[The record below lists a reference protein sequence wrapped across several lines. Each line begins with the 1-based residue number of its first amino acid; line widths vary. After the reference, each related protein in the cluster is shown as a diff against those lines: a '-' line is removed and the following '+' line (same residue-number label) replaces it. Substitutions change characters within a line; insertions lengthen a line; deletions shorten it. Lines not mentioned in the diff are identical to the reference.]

1 LAAATPKRLILAVID
16 GMNPAAVTDAVAAG
30 RAPVLAAVIER
41 GTFVPGAIAAFP
53 SVTPVCA
60 TAIATGVRQDR
71 HGIPGMNWYHRDEQ
85 RYVEYGSSLRA
96 ARRVGIAR
104 QLLDLV
110 YEMNMS
116 HLSSTTVF
124 EALDDHGVRTA
135 GTTYLIYRGRHEQQV
150 SRRGGLT
157 RLARTIMREPVL
169 GPRELFYAD
178 IFESRPTECRS
189 QLGLPGVRD
198 RHAGCVGS
206 ELVTGDLFDFLL
218 LSLPDNDS
226 YSHKRGPEA
235 QITSIAHADRQLMR
249 IAQAAGG
256 LDEFLDRYALI
267 ATADHGHAPVRARAE
282 LRAPFD
288 NLGVL
293 EPTTSGNGDPHALV
307 ALCPSQRYAMVYV
320 LDPDR
325 RERLVPDLVRRART
339 MAGVDLVMH
348 RDGAEGVIAAAG
360 GRAGELRFAPGGD
373 LVDARGRR
381 WSIEGDL
388 GVIAAEVHD
397 GLIDS
402 DEYPDPLA
410 RVWSALTCAQS
421 GEVLLSAADGL
432 EFPDWGG
439 AAHVGGGSHGSLH
452 RSDSLG
458 ALMFCGVQPPPG
470 FPRGGVWAIEDV
482 ANLCCA
488 HFGVGTLSADG

>member
-1 LAAATPKRLILAVID
+1 MSPKRLVLAVID
-16 GMNPAAVTDAVAAG
+16 GMNPSAVRDTVAAG
-30 RAPVLAAVIER
+30 RAPFLAAVIER
-41 GTFVPGAIAAFP
+41 GTFVDGAIAAFP

-110 YEMNMS
+110 YEMNGS

-124 EALDDHGVRTA
+124 ERLDDHGVRTA

-198 RHAGCVGS
+198 RHAGCVGA

-226 YSHKRGPEA
+226 HSHKRGVDA
-235 QITSIAHADRQLMR
+235 QTTSIAHADRQLMR
-249 IAQAAGG
+249 LANAAGG
-256 LDEFLDRYALI
+256 LDAFLDRYAVI
-267 ATADHGHAPVRARAE
+267 ATADHGQTQVTGRAE

-293 EPTTSGNGDPHALV
+293 EPTPSGAVDPQALI
-307 ALCPSQRYAMVYV
+307 AICPSQRFAMLYV

-325 RERLVPDLVRRART
+325 RARLVPDLVRRARG
-339 MAGVDLVMH
+339 MADVDLVMH
-348 RDGAEGVIAAAG
+348 RDGDEGVIGAAG
-360 GRAGELRFAPGGD
+360 GRGGELRFAPGGD
-373 LVDARGRR
+373 LHDARGGR
-381 WSIEGDL
+381 WSVDGDL
-388 GVIAAEVHD
+388 GVIEATVQD
-397 GLIDS
+397 GLLHS
-402 DEYPDPLA
+402 DAYPDPLG
-410 RVWSALTCAQS
+410 RVWAALACSRS

-432 EFPDWGG
+432 EFSDWGG

-452 RSDSLG
+452 RSDSFG
-458 ALMFCGVQPPPG
+458 ALMFCGIEPPAG
-470 FPRGGVWAIEDV
+470 LPRGGVWAIEDV
-482 ANLCCA
+482 ADLCCA
-488 HFGVGTLSADG
+488 HFGAGTLSAHD

>member
-1 LAAATPKRLILAVID
+1 MTAKRLVLAVID
-16 GMNPAAVTDAVAAG
+16 GMNPAALRDAVAAG
-30 RAPVLAAVIER
+30 RAPLLAEVIER
-41 GTFVPGAIAAFP
+41 GTVTDGAISPFP

-110 YEMNMS
+110 YELNGS
-116 HLSSTTVF
+116 HLASETVF
-124 EALDDHGVRTA
+124 ERLDDHGVRTA
-135 GTTYLIYRGRHEQQV
+135 GTTYMVYRGRHEQQV

-198 RHAGCVGS
+198 RHAGCVGA

-226 YSHKRGPEA
+226 HSHKRGPEA
-235 QITSIAHADRQLMR
+235 QRTSIAHADRQLMR
-249 IAQAAGG
+249 LAEAAGG
-256 LDEFLDRYALI
+256 VEAFFDRYAVI
-267 ATADHGHAPVRARAE
+267 VAADHGQVTVTGRAE
-282 LRAPFD
+282 LRAPFE

-293 EPTTSGNGDPHALV
+293 EPSPSGDRDPQALV
-307 ALCPSQRYAMVYV
+307 AICPSQRFAMLYV

-325 RERLVPDLVRRART
+325 RARLVKDLVRRARL
-339 MAGVDLVMH
+339 MPDVDLVMH
-348 RDGAEGVIAAAG
+348 RDGDEAVIGAAG
-360 GRAGELRFAPGGD
+360 GRGGELRFAPGGELRD
-373 LVDARGRR
+373 GRGRN

-388 GVIAAEVHD
+388 GVIAATIGD
-397 GLIDS
+397 GLIAS
-402 DEYPDPLA
+402 DAYPDPLA
-410 RVWSALTCAQS
+410 RVWAALSCAHS
-421 GEVLLSAADGL
+421 GEVLLSAAEGL
-432 EFPDWGG
+432 EFADWGG

-458 ALMFCGVQPPPG
+458 ALAFCGVEPPPG
-470 FPRGGVWAIEDV
+470 LPRGGVWAIEDV
-482 ANLCCA
+482 GDLCCA
-488 HFGVGTLSADG
+488 HFGAGTLSADD

>member
-1 LAAATPKRLILAVID
+1 
-16 GMNPAAVTDAVAAG
+16 
-30 RAPVLAAVIER
+30 
-41 GTFVPGAIAAFP
+41 
-53 SVTPVCA
+53 
-60 TAIATGVRQDR
+60 
-71 HGIPGMNWYHRDEQ
+71 
-85 RYVEYGSSLRA
+85 
-96 ARRVGIAR
+96 
-104 QLLDLV
+104 
-110 YEMNMS
+110 MS

-198 RHAGCVGS
+198 RHAGCVGA

-293 EPTTSGNGDPHALV
+293 EPTTSGNGDPQALSRC
-307 ALCPSQRYAMVYV
+307 A
-320 LDPDR
+320 R
-325 RERLVPDLVRRART
+325 RSATPWSTCSTPTAASASSPTSCAGRGPWTVSTSSCIATAR
-339 MAGVDLVMH
+339 
-348 RDGAEGVIAAAG
+348 EGVIAAAG
-360 GRAGELRFAPGGD
+360 GRGGELRFAPGGD
-373 LVDARGRR
+373 LVDARGRS
-381 WSIEGDL
+381 WSIDGDL
-388 GVIAAEVHD
+388 GVIAAEIHD

-458 ALMFCGVQPPPG
+458 ALMFCGVRAAG
-470 FPRGGVWAIEDV
+470 R
-482 ANLCCA
+482 
-488 HFGVGTLSADG
+488 LSARRRVGDRGRRQPVLCPLRCGYPVCRWLRAVDDRRRRHRSRAGAPPRPPRAAQAGQLVRAAALRDRRRQRLRRQPGRLLGARTRCRRELPRRGDGRVPRRGHQQLLVEPRLDVPGPRRPRRLPGRALLRRQRRSRS